1 MLVLVTGVNGQLG
14 FDVIRRLAELKI
26 PYQGVDIQDFD
37 LTDREATEKYITD
50 CHPDAVVHCAAYTAV
65 DKAEDNREVCRNVNA
80 EGTRNVA
87 LACQKIDAKMI
98 YISTDY
104 VFDGRGTSFF
114 QPDDRKDPI
123 NFYGLTKSEGEDQV
137 KELLKKYFIVR
148 ISWVFGINGANFV
161 KTMLRLAE
169 NHDALNVVN
178 DQIGSPTYTRDL
190 AVLLCDMLQ
199 TEKYG
204 VYHATNEGVCS
215 WADFA
220 QEIMRLSGAQTVIH
234 PIPSSEYPSRA
245 KRPANSRMSKNKLD
259 ENGFARLPG
268 WHDALKRYLTELGL
282 VIHS

>member
-37 LTDREATEKYITD
+37 LTDREATEKYITA

-65 DKAEDNREVCRNVNA
+65 DKAEDNQDLCRRVNV

-87 LACQKIDAKMI
+87 LACRKIDAKMI

-104 VFDGRGTSFF
+104 VFDGKGNTFF
-114 QPDDRKDPI
+114 QPDDRKDPV

-137 KELLKKYFIVR
+137 TELLKKYFIVR

-161 KTMLRLAE
+161 KTMLRLAKD
-169 NHDALNVVN
+169 HDSLNVVN
-178 DQIGSPTYTRDL
+178 DQVGSPTYTRDL
-190 AVLLCDMLQ
+190 SILLCDMLQ

-204 VYHATNEGVCS
+204 IYHATNEGVCS
-215 WADFA
+215 WAEFA
-220 QEIMRLSGAQTVIH
+220 QEIMLLAGEKTVIH
-234 PIPSSEYPSRA
+234 PIPSLEYPSRA
-245 KRPANSRMSKNKLD
+245 ARPENSRMSKNKLD
-259 ENGFARLPG
+259 QNGFARLPG
-268 WHDALKRYLTELGL
+268 WHDALKRYLIEMGL

>member
-1 MLVLVTGVNGQLG
+1 MVLVTGVNGQLG

-37 LTDREATEKYITD
+37 LTDREATVKYITA

-65 DKAEDNREVCRNVNA
+65 DKAEDNREVCRRVNA

-87 LACQKIDAKMI
+87 LACREIDAKMI

-104 VFDGRGTSFF
+104 VFDGRGTAFF

-123 NFYGLTKSEGEDQV
+123 NFYGLTKSDGEDQV

-169 NHDALNVVN
+169 NHDTLNVVN
-178 DQIGSPTYTRDL
+178 DQVGSPTYTRDL

-234 PIPSSEYPSRA
+234 PIPSSEYPARA

-282 VIHS
+282 VLHS